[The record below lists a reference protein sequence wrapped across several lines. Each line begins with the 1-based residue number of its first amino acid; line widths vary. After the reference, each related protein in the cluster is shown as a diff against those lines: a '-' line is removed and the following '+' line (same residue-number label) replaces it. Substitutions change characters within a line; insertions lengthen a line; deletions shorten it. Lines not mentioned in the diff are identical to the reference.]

1 MGALRR
7 HGGDCAQN
15 NMVMRPRYPLILPA
29 DARNVVSNNSNSS
42 SGTFTV
48 ARASAVFRSGEM

>member
-1 MGALRR
+1 
-7 HGGDCAQN
+7 
-15 NMVMRPRYPLILPA
+15 MVMRPRHPMLILPA

-48 ARASAVFRSGEM
+48 ARASAVFRSGEI